1 MNTSGCF
8 QKTIVGSQAG
18 ATESR
23 ASVLDCGS
31 PLPLFHRSTG
41 SVKRQRAAAVQ
52 NLAVFSSLVFQARPQ
67 PLLKRSTTNP
77 PPFEPVRSF

>member
-8 QKTIVGSQAG
+8 QKIIVGSQAG

-52 NLAVFSSLVFQARPQ
+52 NLAEILGGLAERRQRSSVKP
-67 PLLKRSTTNP
+67 K
-77 PPFEPVRSF
+77 

>member
-52 NLAVFSSLVFQARPQ
+52 NLAESPHRFSIPATVYIKQL
-67 PLLKRSTTNP
+67 
-77 PPFEPVRSF
+77 

>member
-8 QKTIVGSQAG
+8 QNKRVVSQAG
-18 ATESR
+18 TAELR
-23 ASVLDCGS
+23 ASVLVDCGS

-52 NLAVFSSLVFQARPQ
+52 NLAEFSSPIFKARRQ
-67 PLLKRSTTNP
+67 PLLKRSKTNR
-77 PPFEPVRSF
+77 PPFEPA